1 MVTGNR
7 IKETKGRSLC
17 QVKIIKVK
25 IGSNRQAMQGSLRN
39 WGVRERF
46 NSEAICIKNY
56 KILKS

>member
-17 QVKIIKVK
+17 QVKI
-25 IGSNRQAMQGSLRN
+25 GSNRQAMQGCLRN